1 MIVEKQRIKREVE
14 MEERKMI
21 KKSFRFVALTAAVA
35 ISASLFAGC
44 GNKAETPQNN
54 TQAGQGEIKPAKLTW
69 WSMARHDMEYIK
81 GLVEKFNKENKYG
94 ITVDYQIQSENFR
107 QSLDLAFQSN
117 QAPDVFSGQ
126 DLAKYYVDKGQ
137 VEPLDKWL
145 TSEMKSRYG
154 NVLYTEGD
162 NGVNGKIYSLPNAGV
177 TYRLVYNKD
186 LLAKAGFTE
195 PPKSMDQLVTYAKKI
210 TEVGKADKVYGF
222 AINLKNTQT
231 AMERSVNVVGQK
243 SGVTYFDYKTGKF
256 NFNPYKPIL
265 TSLKK
270 IVDDGSMF
278 PGYESL
284 DIDPLRSQF
293 AQGKIGMYFGGSWEP
308 GVYADQFKT
317 EVNWAAA
324 PVPTLDGTVK
334 GPSFISGLR
343 WMYISSKTQY
353 KEQAW
358 KVMEY
363 FNTDTVQI
371 PYQEKGYGNS
381 VVPSVIKAAKKPEM
395 KGMEYFVIGK
405 EDAQWPTRPQERTL
419 KIEGKPFNDVFAMVI
434 MGKADFDKEV
444 DGLNKKYN
452 DALDAAIKDGTEKDW
467 KKADFDPA
475 TLITK

>member
-1 MIVEKQRIKREVE
+1 MIR
-14 MEERKMI
+14 
-21 KKSFRFVALTAAVA
+21 KSFRFVALAAAVA
-35 ISASLFAGC
+35 MAASLFAGC
-44 GNKAETPQNN
+44 GNKTETPKDT
-54 TQAGQGEIKPAKLTW
+54 TQPQKEDIKPAKLTW
-69 WSMARHDMEYIK
+69 WTYQRHDMEYMK

-94 ITVDYQIQSENFR
+94 ITVDYVVQSENFR

-117 QAPDVFSGQ
+117 QAPDIYTGQ

-137 VEPLDKWL
+137 AEPLDKWL
-145 TSEMKSRYG
+145 TPELKSRYG
-154 NVLYTEGD
+154 DRLYSEGD
-162 NGVNGKIYSLPNAGV
+162 NGVNNKIYSLPNAGV

-186 LLAKAGFTE
+186 LFAKAGLTDA
-195 PPKSMDQLVTYAKKI
+195 PKTLDQLVEYAKKI
-210 TEVGKADKVYGF
+210 TEAGKADKVYGF

-243 SGVTYFDYKTGKF
+243 SGFNYFDYKTGKF
-256 NFNPYKPIL
+256 DFKPFKPIV
-265 TSLKK
+265 TAIKK

-317 EVNWAAA
+317 SINWAAA
-324 PVPTLDGTVK
+324 PVPTLDGSVK
-334 GPSFISGLR
+334 GASFISGLR
-343 WMYISSKTQY
+343 WMYISSKTEN

-358 KVMEY
+358 KVMEF
-363 FNTDTVQI
+363 FNTDEVQI
-371 PYQEKGYGNS
+371 PYQEKGFGNS
-381 VVPSVIKAAKKPEM
+381 VVPSVVKAAKKPEM

-405 EDAQWPTRPQERTL
+405 EDATWPTKPQERTL
-419 KIEGKPFNDVFAMVI
+419 KIEGKPFNDIFAMVI

-467 KKADFDPA
+467 KKADFNPQS
-475 TLITK
+475 LIAK